1 MTRHAS
7 VVAVTSGKGGVGK
20 THIAANL
27 GIMLAKQG
35 RRTCLIDADHGLA
48 NINLI
53 LGLAA
58 TQPPKNLFEP
68 DCDLID
74 VMIKTDYGVDVLP
87 SYSGISQTTIEGQPD
102 QAQIFQ
108 LFERLKPHYDVI
120 IVDTSAGIDKNVK
133 NYLSAADHALLIINS
148 EPTSL
153 TDAFGL
159 VRKMKNIQ
167 PFYNIII
174 NRVSNA
180 AAATAIYKRF
190 AGAVR
195 KYIGAQLG
203 AIGYISEDSFVS
215 AAVLSQTPVV
225 SYSPSCLASQSIKR
239 IARSLSKKII
249 EQQKNTTD
257 TEHRSNEG
265 PIKAGSEEVA
275 SKEISSD
282 EISNTATQSRQTEN
296 NHYASPVD
304 PIETTNATLTSSDL
318 GNTEVN
324 DGVETTDSLINETEN
339 EEPVRSEQ
347 IEQPSGSDD
356 EVSTPNNSDT
366 VSETEAISASD
377 LIAEQAIPSQP
388 SFIQAGSDNDPYE
401 SWLAQLSSFLLP
413 KKATE
418 KTRLSRKRQ
427 LIAELEMLCDEDPSL
442 LPELESL
449 VMKNSLKHS
458 NSVMDQANITNR
470 LANTRFVDEPSM
482 SGSYSQ
488 ADTSVSKKVFSII
501 SKLK

>member
-53 LGLAA
+53 LGLVA

-68 DCDLID
+68 DCDLIS
-74 VMIKTDYGVDVLP
+74 VMINTDYGVDVLP

-102 QAQIFQ
+102 QTQIFQ

-120 IVDTSAGIDKNVK
+120 IVDTSAGIDRNVK
-133 NYLSAADHALLIINS
+133 NYLAAADHALLIINS

-249 EQQKNTTD
+249 EQYNNAPNSAQQANQEHLQTNSGETND
-257 TEHRSNEG
+257 RETEIG
-265 PIKAGSEEVA
+265 
-275 SKEISSD
+275 
-282 EISNTATQSRQTEN
+282 QTEN
-296 NHYASPVD
+296 EQPESNHSGSTAESANTRQTYGELQHTEAIDESGTTEPLAS
-304 PIETTNATLTSSDL
+304 
-318 GNTEVN
+318 
-324 DGVETTDSLINETEN
+324 ETEN
-339 EEPVRSEQ
+339 QAPDTSEQ
-347 IEQPSGSDD
+347 LEQPSESNN
-356 EVSTPNNSDT
+356 EIAASNNSDIL
-366 VSETEAISASD
+366 SESEDMSTSEPV
-377 LIAEQAIPSQP
+377 AEEVIPSQP
-388 SFIQAGSDNDPYE
+388 SFIQAGTENDPYE

-458 NSVMDQANITNR
+458 KSVMDQANITNR